1 MKKLAFLILLI
12 ILQSCNK
19 IENKNNLKTATS
31 NNNEEN
37 IENTIISLTKE
48 WNDAH
53 NTKDISKF
61 SNLFNDTLNFYGITK
76 TKKECLKSK
85 LELFENYTVFK
96 QNISSDI
103 SVEIVDS
110 LNVTCNFTKSVS
122 SDTKKNTYPSFLK
135 FNKKNLQWLITEEND
150 SITLKNISSKKST
163 IQRISDENI
172 IKICKTS
179 PNIKYN
185 FDYEYEI
192 SFDKKNSIYTVWC
205 FTLAS
210 ADESDSGS
218 TRTIGRYELNLKAFT
233 LTDITLMEN
242 TPLYFDK
249 QIAKEIM
256 KSK

>member
-1 MKKLAFLILLI
+1 MKKLSFLILLI

-19 IENKNNLKTATS
+19 VENKNTLKTTTI
-31 NNNEEN
+31 NNSQN
-37 IENTIISLTKE
+37 IENTIILLTKE

-61 SNLFNDTLNFYGITK
+61 SNLFNDTLNFYGSTK
-76 TKKECLKSK
+76 RKNECLKSK
-85 LELFENYTVFK
+85 LELFEKYTVFK
-96 QNISSDI
+96 QYISSKI

-110 LNVTCNFTKSVS
+110 LNAICNFTKSVS
-122 SDTKKNTYPSFLK
+122 YDSKKNTYPSFLK
-135 FNKKNLQWLITEEND
+135 FNKKSSKWLIIEEND
-150 SITLKNISSKKST
+150 SITLKNISSKKLT

-205 FTLAS
+205 FTIS
-210 ADESDSGS
+210 SSDENDSGS
-218 TRTIGRYELNLKAFT
+218 TRTIGRYELNLKALT

-249 QIAKEIM
+249 QIAKNIM
-256 KSK
+256 KSI